1 MIQTLKEAKAKVI
14 GLKQTLRAIQQDRI
28 RQVIIAADIE
38 DHILKRITD
47 ACREA
52 GIPMVPA
59 NMGQRELGRLCRI
72 EVSAAVVGLMK

>member
-28 RQVIIAADIE
+28 GRVIIAADIE
-38 DHILKRITD
+38 DHVLKRITD
-47 ACREA
+47 ACHEA

-59 NMGQRELGRLCRI
+59 NMSQRELGRLCRI
-72 EVSAAVVGLMK
+72 EVSAAAVGIVK

>member
-28 RQVIIAADIE
+28 QQVIIAADIE
-38 DHILKRITD
+38 EHILKRITD

-59 NMGQRELGRLCRI
+59 NMGRRELGRLCRI
-72 EVSAAVVGLMK
+72 EVSAAVIGLMK